1 MALNRRSRRGRQ
13 RRCREVRR
21 VLQSYLDGE
30 LHPVDA
36 ISVADHLD
44 ACSSCGTDTGDYRLL
59 KQVLARLRTE
69 VDHSR
74 LARLEMLVDE
84 LTERGAT

>member
-1 MALNRRSRRGRQ
+1 MALNRSSRRGRQ

-36 ISVADHLD
+36 IAVADHLD
-44 ACSSCGTDTGDYRLL
+44 VCSSCCLGAGDYRLL
-59 KQVLARLRTE
+59 KRVLARLRTE
-69 VDHSR
+69 VDHR
-74 LARLEMLVDE
+74 QLVRLEILVDE